1 MDELRERIEMLI
13 STRGMT
19 NATFAEKVGV
29 QPSNISHVLSGRN
42 KASLDLVMKILN
54 SFKEVRTEWLLH
66 GRGSMTRD
74 YTLFEMEETEPPPK
88 SVKKTENISDKGG
101 QLPTKNATEEPS
113 EVKEEEK
120 ETEVPGNNLVTP
132 DEKKV
137 DKKDQKIANKNPH
150 EKSGRKIERIVIFYE
165 DRSFTEYFPGG

>member
-42 KASLDLVMKILN
+42 KASLDLVMKILS

-74 YTLFEMEETEPPPK
+74 YPLFKMEEMEPPGK
-88 SVKKTENISDKGG
+88 SPGVAENNSHESG
-101 QLPTKNATEEPS
+101 QLHTEKDTEEPS
-113 EVKEEEK
+113 EVKKEEK
-120 ETEVPGNNLVTP
+120 PSEVAENKM
-132 DEKKV
+132 DRRAEKVIEKT
-137 DKKDQKIANKNPH
+137 DQKIANKNPH
-150 EKSGRKIERIVIFYE
+150 EKSDRKIERIVIFYE